1 MNEKRPISAPSDNRL
16 AFYHQNEALLFQ
28 FLLHECLRA
37 HQILRKKQSLELFLQ
52 IVGHVGETS
61 DTWQAPYGHLPRL
74 LHYCSLL
81 ATHFNETSSSLCKNL
96 GEILD
101 RAYLTAKRC
110 YALLEKGKNENT
122 QLYADLRKEIRSFVT
137 LLFVKLYDFRDNASV
152 LYFLLR
158 HQEQFD
164 ALYREPII
172 KKTFYAFFPD
182 GLREAQIFL
191 VEKFSKKGFNHL
203 IPHIEQKLKT
213 LDLPDSSKRSKT
225 NGK

>member
-1 MNEKRPISAPSDNRL
+1 MKEKQQPVAPPNNRF

-37 HQILRKKQSLELFLQ
+37 HQILRKKPNPQLFLQ
-52 IVGHVGETS
+52 VVGNLEHIS
-61 DTWQAPYGHLPRL
+61 DAWHAPYGHLPRL

-81 ATHFNETSSSLCKNL
+81 NAHFNDSSSLCKNL
-96 GEILD
+96 GQILD
-101 RAYLTAKRC
+101 RAYLTAKKC
-110 YALLEKGKNENT
+110 YAVLTKEEERAHAKFYTN
-122 QLYADLRKEIRSFVT
+122 LRKEVRAFMT
-137 LLFVKLYDFRDNASV
+137 LLFVKLYDFRENASV

-172 KKTFYAFFPD
+172 KQTFEVFFPD
-182 GLREAQIFL
+182 GMKQAQLFL
-191 VEKFSKKGFNHL
+191 VEKFTKKGFDHL

-213 LDLPDSSKRSKT
+213 LDIAESSKRSKK
-225 NGK
+225 G